1 MDVFLQVWGGLFYL
15 ANKGLFSVAETQHST
30 QRQRRLKII
39 GWLVYIL
46 GVPPWVIILVGHDN
60 WIAASIEAGGI
71 PAMVF
76 GLYVLVKQEALNL
89 LFDKLTSLITYCFIL
104 FGVSYSFYEYGGI
117 TSVTQWL
124 EMGVMVGFLL
134 GGYLLAKGHIG
145 GWLCFA
151 VMNLSMGSLML
162 LQGKPILAIQQ
173 GVSLCFVLFGLLT
186 MYRNQKAHTVTD
198 T

>member
-76 GLYVLVKQEALNL
+76 GLYVLVKQEALNP
-89 LFDKLTSLITYCFIL
+89 LT
-104 FGVSYSFYEYGGI
+104 
-117 TSVTQWL
+117 
-124 EMGVMVGFLL
+124 
-134 GGYLLAKGHIG
+134 
-145 GWLCFA
+145 
-151 VMNLSMGSLML
+151 
-162 LQGKPILAIQQ
+162 P
-173 GVSLCFVLFGLLT
+173 
-186 MYRNQKAHTVTD
+186 
-198 T
+198 